1 MVKYLLIS
9 QPGLSTNS
17 APALAQRGGFH
28 PAAGFGDAV
37 RARAWRVPAAPA
49 LRRGPRR
56 RGGDG
61 DEIGGYCGI
70 LWDIPSGKHTK
81 SY

>member
-56 RGGDG
+56 GAWRRR
-61 DEIGGYCGI
+61 
-70 LWDIPSGKHTK
+70 W
-81 SY
+81 